1 MAVISSGLVPKTL
14 APGLGGSPVSSAAVG
29 QGPGQQAPRARQRA
43 VRPSSGGLLRAIKK
57 AAKAQLAGHNCGG
70 SAHHDGSP
78 MAHPVGRR

>member
-1 MAVISSGLVPKTL
+1 
-14 APGLGGSPVSSAAVG
+14 
-29 QGPGQQAPRARQRA
+29 